1 MLRGGVL
8 AVGLHGDVEAGLGY
22 VEAGIEAVRAGWMVT
37 RILGSEGEK
46 VCYQASSD
54 CV

>member
-8 AVGLHGDVEAGLGY
+8 AVGLHGDVEAGLGD
-22 VEAGIEAVRAGWMVT
+22 VEAGVEAVRTCGVMT